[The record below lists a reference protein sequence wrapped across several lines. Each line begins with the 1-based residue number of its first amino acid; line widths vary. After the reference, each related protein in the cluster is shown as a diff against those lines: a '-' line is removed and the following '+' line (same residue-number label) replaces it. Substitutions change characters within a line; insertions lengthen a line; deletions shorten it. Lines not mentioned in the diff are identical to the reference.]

1 MNACILEVPAAA
13 TKSIENDPD
22 VDYVELDM
30 EVHAY
35 NPVWGLDRIDQ
46 VSLYTIPSAWAGG
59 LDCWVL
65 LLFCA

>member
-30 EVHAY
+30 EVHALGTTY
-35 NPVWGLDRIDQ
+35 DPVWGLDRIDQ
-46 VSLYTIPSAWAGG
+46 VSLCIPSTWAGS
-59 LDCWVL
+59 LDC
-65 LLFCA
+65 